1 MDEAGFPPDGHCFSM
16 LLEVML
22 ISRELDALDDMLEH
36 VAVSDRR
43 GCRTSSLCYIEDA
56 FIASCIRP
64 TFLHSK

>member
-36 VAVSDRR
+36 VAVS
-43 GCRTSSLCYIEDA
+43 S
-56 FIASCIRP
+56 
-64 TFLHSK
+64 